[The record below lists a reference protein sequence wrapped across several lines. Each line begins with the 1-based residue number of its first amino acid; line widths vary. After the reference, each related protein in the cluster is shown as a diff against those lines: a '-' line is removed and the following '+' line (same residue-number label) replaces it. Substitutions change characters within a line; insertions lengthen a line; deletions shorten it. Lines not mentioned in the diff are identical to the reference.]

1 MFYVSTGSALNLL
14 FCEMC
19 LLEHRGGYEQ
29 RQCPLPWK
37 KAYPYQRHFSLFPA
51 CWDILHWKSHSEIC
65 KVHVLC
71 EWEGEKNGNN
81 RARWKKKWENAKL
94 KYANKVVAKKKK
106 KISQPHPK
114 EKVEWEGEERKMEN
128 LVCLPLLSL
137 FYEFIKRT
145 LIMRTQIQTFL
156 NIFSFGAFL
165 FGQYKS
171 LKDLTSLTEHS
182 RGLFTQMLFTQR
194 VLALQGPVLGFWVPC
209 RRKEALDGFELSC
222 LLQGSTKHLHLSLK
236 WID

>member
-106 KISQPHPK
+106 KNQSTTPQRKGGMGGGRKEDGEPCLPPPSQPVLWIYKKDINYEDPNSNVPK
-114 EKVEWEGEERKMEN
+114 HLFFWGISFWAIQIPERPDQSDRA
-128 LVCLPLLSL
+128 LTGFIHTDAVHSARVGPAGTSAWLLS
-137 FYEFIKRT
+137 
-145 LIMRTQIQTFL
+145 
-156 NIFSFGAFL
+156 
-165 FGQYKS
+165 
-171 LKDLTSLTEHS
+171 
-182 RGLFTQMLFTQR
+182 
-194 VLALQGPVLGFWVPC
+194 ALQKEGGLG
-209 RRKEALDGFELSC
+209 
-222 LLQGSTKHLHLSLK
+222 
-236 WID
+236 WIWAVMLASGKY